1 MLSKT
6 QKSYFKA
13 ARAMSELSDY
23 PRHHL
28 GCVIVDKHRIVSSGY
43 NSNTKC
49 DSLQAKMDIE
59 RHGVFCPGKVH
70 AECAALS
77 PILKNKI
84 KLSNA
89 ELYVYREHKDGSLA
103 NSRPCPSCMKLIKE
117 AGIRYINYTTEDG
130 YEIETLEV

>member
-1 MLSKT
+1 MLT
-6 QKSYFKA
+6 KSQRAYFRA
-13 ARAMSELSDY
+13 ARAVSELSDY

-49 DSLQAKMDIE
+49 DSIQAKMDIE

-70 AECAALS
+70 AECAALM

-84 KLSNA
+84 SLSNA
-89 ELYVYREHKDGSLA
+89 ELYVYREHKNGSLA
-103 NSRPCPSCMKLIKE
+103 MSRPCPSCMKLIRKC
-117 AGIRYINYTTEDG
+117 GIRYINYTTEDG
-130 YEIETLEV
+130 YAFETLEV